1 MVRSRAA
8 GVLDLGNV
16 GSSDHVVGQKWM
28 AYFGVLSGA
37 VGGGVWTQVAHQESG
52 VAGLGKAAVVYLIS
66 NSRLSQICFN
76 LLLKQKK

>member
-1 MVRSRAA
+1 MFLIWVMLDQVIMLLARS
-8 GVLDLGNV
+8 GWPTLESYPVPLV
-16 GSSDHVVGQKWM
+16 
-28 AYFGVLSGA
+28 
-37 VGGGVWTQVAHQESG
+37 GGVWTQVAHQESG